1 MSEYKNLLVGVDGS
15 EQSKMAV
22 QKAIDIAKRNNAKL
36 HLLSIVNGERYPN
49 TSTVGYGFV
58 DRDIY
63 KKATDE
69 MTKELAE
76 MKKKRKR
83 VYYPVLE
90 LQEELS
96 KMDLDRIFD
105 DFTYAVN
112 TVLKKKSLDED
123 FILLDDVREQ
133 TDFLARELTF
143 NTLEKYLEIFYEMRK
158 YITLGIN
165 INKDTV
171 TSSLL
176 LRLTEV

>member
-76 MKKKRKR
+76 MKKKAEAAGVSDVVTDVKIGNA
-83 VYYPVLE
+83 
-90 LQEELS
+90 
-96 KMDLDRIFD
+96 KM
-105 DFTYAVN
+105 
-112 TVLKKKSLDED
+112 
-123 FILLDDVREQ
+123 
-133 TDFLARELTF
+133 ELTEGYAKEHDVDLILVGATGL
-143 NTLEKYLEIFYEMRK
+143 NMIGRMIVGSTAAYVIRQADCDVMVIKTDENNKKLNVKIESYPEI
-158 YITLGIN
+158 
-165 INKDTV
+165 
-171 TSSLL
+171 
-176 LRLTEV
+176 

>member
-76 MKKKRKR
+76 MKKKAEAAGVSDVVTDVKIGNA
-83 VYYPVLE
+83 
-90 LQEELS
+90 
-96 KMDLDRIFD
+96 KM
-105 DFTYAVN
+105 
-112 TVLKKKSLDED
+112 
-123 FILLDDVREQ
+123 
-133 TDFLARELTF
+133 ELT
-143 NTLEKYLEIFYEMRK
+143 
-158 YITLGIN
+158 
-165 INKDTV
+165 
-171 TSSLL
+171 
-176 LRLTEV
+176 